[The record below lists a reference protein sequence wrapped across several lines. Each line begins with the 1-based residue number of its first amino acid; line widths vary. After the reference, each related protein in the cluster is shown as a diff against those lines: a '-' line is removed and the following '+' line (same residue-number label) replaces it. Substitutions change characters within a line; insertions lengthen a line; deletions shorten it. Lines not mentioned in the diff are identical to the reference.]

1 MIQKIVNNLE
11 TDSQRHQSSSNSSNE
26 KTPEE
31 HESEEQQESYSWSQ
45 TKSSSSY
52 QNDSSFCGNSD
63 NIKTNSNNLNNKST
77 QEYTEEQL
85 IAVKQI
91 KKCKDYYE
99 ILGVTKES
107 VDSDIKKQYRKL
119 ALQFHPDKNKAPGAS
134 EAFKAIG
141 NAFAVL
147 SDVEKRKQYDLYGS
161 EEQQQRRRSNNSYYD
176 NGYYD
181 YTRGFEGDLSADE
194 IFNMFFGGGFP
205 SGNVYVRRGN
215 RWNRETHRHSAQ
227 NQNQEVA
234 SGYNVLLQMMPVL
247 VLLCLS
253 LMSTFFVSDPT
264 YSLSRTQYVFDYKFI
279 NYSNISI
286 IML

>member
-1 MIQKIVNNLE
+1 VLIELITNELSSRRRDSNSQPNDDNTEDTKRTPDDNESEQYEND
-11 TDSQRHQSSSNSSNE
+11 DSQEPRFNSNHQNSSHSRN
-26 KTPEE
+26 TDNN
-31 HESEEQQESYSWSQ
+31 
-45 TKSSSSY
+45 TNANSSHSHR
-52 QNDSSFCGNSD
+52 
-63 NIKTNSNNLNNKST
+63 
-77 QEYTEEQL
+77 EYTEEQVL
-85 IAVKQI
+85 AVKQI

-107 VDSDIKKQYRKL
+107 VDGDIKKQYRKL

-161 EEQQQRRRSNNSYYD
+161 EEQQRRRSSHNYYD

-205 SGNVYVRRGN
+205 SGNVYVRRNN
-215 RWNRETHRHSAQ
+215 RWREAHRHNAQ

-264 YSLSRTQYVFDYKFI
+264 YSLSRTQ
-279 NYSNISI
+279 
-286 IML
+286 

>member
-1 MIQKIVNNLE
+1 MIERINIE
-11 TDSQRHQSSSNSSNE
+11 TNSRRYQSSSNSSNG
-26 KTPEE
+26 KTSEEYEPEE
-31 HESEEQQESYSWSQ
+31 EEQQQESYNSSK
-45 TKSSSSY
+45 TKSNTNY
-52 QNDSSFCGNSD
+52 QNNSSFCGNSD

-77 QEYTEEQL
+77 EEYSEEQVN
-85 IAVKQI
+85 AVKQI

-107 VDSDIKKQYRKL
+107 DDTEIKKQYRKL

-141 NAFAVL
+141 NAFAIL

-161 EEQQQRRRSNNSYYD
+161 EEQQQRRRSHNSYYD

-264 YSLSRTQYVFDYKFI
+264 YSLSRTQYVFDYAI
-279 NYSNISI
+279 
-286 IML
+286 